1 MRVIDMSLVIILVF
15 GGNKTLARESAPRI
29 VIGAF
34 SQQSLSG
41 WQDQIFNDATQYQ
54 WTQEDG
60 VWVLAAH
67 SYNSA
72 SGKIKKI
79 RIDLNQTPM
88 LNWRWKIARTAGTIN
103 ERLKNGD
110 DFPVRVYVIV
120 HSSLK
125 FWQTKALCYIWAS
138 QAPPLTSW
146 PNAHNQRI
154 IMIALESGETLAT
167 RWVTEKRNIKEDLAY
182 YLKIHSRYIDGIA
195 IMTDSDNTRQV
206 FTGYYGDLYFTT
218 E

>member
-15 GGNKTLARESAPRI
+15 GGNKTLAQGTPPPV

-41 WQDQIFNDATQYQ
+41 WQDQIFNQTTQYQ
-54 WTQEDG
+54 WQREDAS
-60 VWVLAAH
+60 WVLAAH
-67 SYNSA
+67 SHNSA

-88 LNWRWKIARTAGTIN
+88 LNWRWKITRTAGTVN
-103 ERLKNGD
+103 EQLKNGD

-120 HSSLK
+120 RSSLK
-125 FWQTKALCYIWAS
+125 FWQTKALCYVWAS
-138 QAPPLTSW
+138 QALPLTSW
-146 PNAHNQRI
+146 PNAYNQQ
-154 IMIALESGETLAT
+154 IMMVALESGENLAT

-195 IMTDSDNTRQV
+195 IMTDSDNTQQV
-206 FTGYYGDLYFTT
+206 FTSYYGDLYFTA